1 MKIWK
6 IFLLATLFV
15 AISGLWL
22 WRWHL
27 TMEEAIIVPDAVY
40 LVGEEVAFGKNFFWD
55 DSENS
60 DGYLLSV
67 QEATV
72 RKRDDFLTAYG
83 ASASEEFSLEI
94 GEGEYK
100 MSDYVY
106 DVTVTI
112 KNQSN
117 ETGGV
122 RFSDFILIRDALIL
136 RLDTDLIQ
144 LSEPDLAGL
153 TGFSMPVGKE
163 RTFHFPFTP
172 DPGVLAVDETSLYQA
187 MKQDIFFLCIS
198 QFPVRTVIKLA

>member
-1 MKIWK
+1 MKSGVRGDKMKIWK

-72 RKRDDFLTAYG
+72 RKRDDFLTA
-83 ASASEEFSLEI
+83 
-94 GEGEYK
+94 
-100 MSDYVY
+100 
-106 DVTVTI
+106 
-112 KNQSN
+112 
-117 ETGGV
+117 
-122 RFSDFILIRDALIL
+122 
-136 RLDTDLIQ
+136 
-144 LSEPDLAGL
+144 
-153 TGFSMPVGKE
+153 
-163 RTFHFPFTP
+163 
-172 DPGVLAVDETSLYQA
+172 
-187 MKQDIFFLCIS
+187 
-198 QFPVRTVIKLA
+198 